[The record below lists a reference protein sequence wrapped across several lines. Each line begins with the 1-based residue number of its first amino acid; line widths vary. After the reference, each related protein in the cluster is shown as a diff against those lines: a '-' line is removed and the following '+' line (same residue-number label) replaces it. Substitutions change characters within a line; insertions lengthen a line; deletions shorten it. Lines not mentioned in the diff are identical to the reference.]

1 MDLSKRKILK
11 PKVKKNLKTT
21 ISKESTK
28 INDSSQNLN
37 INNNHVINDNKLNKD
52 EEIKNY
58 IDKNKYKI
66 NKESNMCDDK
76 IISVNNKNNIID
88 NNIKRNKNFK
98 SRNDN
103 NVSTKF
109 NNIINEDRN
118 NYIENLNESLYE
130 NKNYVEKASR
140 DSQSNNKNRN
150 NFKNSNINNLQGTVI
165 NKKVDIEET
174 KLKFNEQEGNT
185 KPERHINLAKLT
197 NMEPY
202 EIIKDLANTKCNITF
217 GQILDICP
225 KLRSELTKN
234 LKLEKIKFVSSLDA
248 MKSFIIKEEEN
259 NQDMIKN
266 TKFHSDDLGIVNA
279 SVDDTEGRLL
289 IDSGSNLNLVSTIYI
304 NSLPGTYE
312 QVNVCRGRIY
322 EALGDSTIANA
333 IVVRLKV
340 SINNYTFTADF
351 CVIDHKDIY
360 FDFLLGLK
368 SIADN
373 YLFIHPMLRSLC
385 RFTSVENF
393 DIIAP
398 IVENQAIEKNSCG
411 INFIRPNKNNEENS
425 IKEISKKKEV
435 ASQEGKNKDLRK
447 KDIMKSKNFNKSE
460 KLKISNAKIPKVNL
474 DNKIEN
480 FKISSKLKILRE
492 KARYIENPKIMEN
505 SKNLTIPGDINH
517 NKNYYNKNIYRNKL
531 TNSFDNILEYNN
543 NMKSNTNCNKHIQEI
558 NQNKLKKFLNQLIQL
573 KSNIIE
579 YNNNIL
585 NNINSYILQ
594 YNERGVLWMKNIKLR
609 IYVNC
614 KINYTKFSII

>member
-1 MDLSKRKILK
+1 MKEEVDLSKRKILK

-66 NKESNMCDDK
+66 NKKSNMCDDK

-88 NNIKRNKNFK
+88 NNIKGNKNFK

-165 NKKVDIEET
+165 NKKVDFEET
-174 KLKFNEQEGNT
+174 KLKINEQEGNT

-202 EIIKDLANTKCNITF
+202 EIIKDLANTKFNITF
-217 GQILDICP
+217 GQVLDICP

-234 LKLEKIKFVSSLDA
+234 LKLEKIKFVNSLDA
-248 MKSFIIKEEEN
+248 MKSFIINEEEN
-259 NQDMIKN
+259 NQDIIKN
-266 TKFHSDDLGIVNA
+266 AKFHSDDLGIVNA
-279 SVDDTEGRLL
+279 SVDDTVGRLL
-289 IDSGSNLNLVSTIYI
+289 IDSGSNLNLVSTTYI

-385 RFTSVENF
+385 RFTSVEKF

-398 IVENQAIEKNSCG
+398 IAKNQAVEKNLCF
-411 INFIRPNKNNEENS
+411 INFIRPNKSSEENS
-425 IKEISKKKEV
+425 IIELSNNKEV
-435 ASQEGKNKDLRK
+435 PSQDGKNKDLGN
-447 KDIMKSKNFNKSE
+447 KDIKKFE
-460 KLKISNAKIPKVNL
+460 NL
-474 DNKIEN
+474 NKIEN
-480 FKISSKLKILRE
+480 LRLMQKFQIL
-492 KARYIENPKIMEN
+492 I
-505 SKNLTIPGDINH
+505 
-517 NKNYYNKNIYRNKL
+517 
-531 TNSFDNILEYNN
+531 
-543 NMKSNTNCNKHIQEI
+543 
-558 NQNKLKKFLNQLIQL
+558 
-573 KSNIIE
+573 
-579 YNNNIL
+579 
-585 NNINSYILQ
+585 
-594 YNERGVLWMKNIKLR
+594 
-609 IYVNC
+609 
-614 KINYTKFSII
+614 